1 MAEPRAAT
9 GVSYVMPVL
18 NEVGYVA
25 DAVRSVLQQEYAGPV
40 EVILALGPS
49 TDGTADVVAALQA
62 EDDRI
67 RVVDNPEID
76 IPIGL
81 NRAIAVARYPVIV
94 RVDAHSEL
102 SPDYTARGVETLA
115 RTGAASVGGVMAA
128 HGKPGVQAA
137 IARAYNSRFGLG
149 GASYHDD
156 DAVEEGPAESAYL
169 GIMDAAV
176 LREIGG
182 YDESLRRGEDWEL
195 NYRLRAAGHLVWFDP
210 ALTVR
215 YWPRSS
221 WGALVRQFWATG
233 VWRGELVRR
242 LGARN
247 SLRYFAPPL
256 FVLDLVLCV
265 VFAPLLATGLVS
277 GWPAWVLTLVYLGP
291 LLYLALLAVA
301 ALRSPGTL
309 LARARVAGA
318 IALMHVSWG
327 SGFLV
332 GVTRGARDAVDTS
345 RTES

>member
-1 MAEPRAAT
+1 MAQPAST
-9 GVSYVMPVL
+9 PGVSYVMPVL
-18 NEVGYVA
+18 NEVAYIA
-25 DAVRSVLQQEYAGPV
+25 DAVGSVLAQHYDGPV

-49 TDGTADVVAALQA
+49 TDGTAEVVARLVEA
-62 EDDRI
+62 DDRI
-67 RVVDNPEID
+67 RVVENAGTD

-81 NRAIAVARYPVIV
+81 NLAIAAARYPVIV
-94 RVDAHSEL
+94 RVDAHTEL
-102 SPDYTARGVETLA
+102 DPDYTTLGVAALA

-128 HGKPGVQAA
+128 AGRPGVQAA

-169 GIMDAAV
+169 GVMDAAV

-195 NYRLRAAGHLVWFDP
+195 NYRLREAGHLVWFDP
-210 ALTVR
+210 ALQVR

-221 WGALVRQFWATG
+221 WGALGRQFWATG

-256 FVLDLVLCV
+256 FVLGLVVCV
-265 VFAPLLATGLVS
+265 VLAPLLALGVVG
-277 GWPAWVLTLVYLGP
+277 GWLGWLLSAVYLGP
-291 LLYLALLAVA
+291 LLYLALLAFA
-301 ALRSPGTL
+301 AVRSPGGAVDRL
-309 LARARVAGA
+309 RVAVA
-318 IALMHVSWG
+318 IAIMHVSWG

-332 GVTRGARDAVDTS
+332 GVSRGARDAVDTS

>member
-1 MAEPRAAT
+1 MAQPHAAP

-25 DAVRSVLQQEYAGPV
+25 DAVRSVLAQDYAGPV

-49 TDGTADVVAALQA
+49 TDGTAEVISGLTAA
-62 EDDRI
+62 DDRI
-67 RVVDNPEID
+67 RVVENPGMD

-81 NRAIAVARYPVIV
+81 NRAIEAARHPVIV
-94 RVDAHSEL
+94 RVDAHTEL
-102 SPDYTARGVETLA
+102 SPGYTARGVETLQ

-128 HGKPGVQAA
+128 AGRPGVQAA

-156 DAVEEGPAESAYL
+156 DAVAEGPAESAYL
-169 GIMDAAV
+169 GVMDAAL
-176 LREIGG
+176 LRSVGG
-182 YDESLRRGEDWEL
+182 YDETLRRGEDWEL
-195 NYRLRAAGHLVWFDP
+195 NFRLRNSGHLVWFDP
-210 ALTVR
+210 ALQVR

-221 WGALVRQFWATG
+221 WGALSRQFWATG

-242 LGARN
+242 LGGRN

-256 FVLDLVLCV
+256 FVIDLLLCV
-265 VFAPLLATGLVS
+265 LVAPLLASGLVA
-277 GWPAWVLTLVYLGP
+277 GWVGWLLALVYLGP
-291 LLYLALLAVA
+291 LLYLALLGFAAV
-301 ALRSPGTL
+301 RSPGGVIDRL
-309 LARARVAGA
+309 RVAYA
-318 IALMHVSWG
+318 IAVMHLSWG
-327 SGFLV
+327 SGFLL

>member
-1 MAEPRAAT
+1 MAQPHAAS

-25 DAVRSVLQQEYAGPV
+25 DAVRSVLRQEYAGPV

-49 TDGTADVVAALQA
+49 TDGTAEVVAELLR

-67 RVVDNPEID
+67 HVVDNPELD

-81 NRAIAVARYPVIV
+81 NRAIAAARYPVIV
-94 RVDAHSEL
+94 RVDAHTEL

-128 HGKPGVQAA
+128 AGRPGVQAA

-156 DAVEEGPAESAYL
+156 DAIEEGPAESAYL

-182 YDESLRRGEDWEL
+182 YDATLRRGEDWEL

-210 ALTVR
+210 ALRVR

-256 FVLDLVLCV
+256 FVLDLVLCIV
-265 VFAPLLATGLVS
+265 LAPFLATGLVH
-277 GWPAWVLTLVYLGP
+277 GWPAWVLSLVYLGP
-291 LLYLALLAVA
+291 LLYLLLLAVA
-301 ALRSPGTL
+301 ALRSPGGA
-309 LARARVAGA
+309 LARLRVAYA
-318 IALMHVSWG
+318 IALMHLSWG

>member
-1 MAEPRAAT
+1 MAQPLAAT
-9 GVSYVMPVL
+9 GVSYVMPVF

-25 DAVRSVLQQEYAGPV
+25 DAVRSVLSQDYAEPV

-49 TDGTADVVAALQA
+49 TDGTAEVVTALLQ

-67 RVVDNPEID
+67 RVVENPELD

-81 NRAIAVARYPVIV
+81 NRAIAAARYPVIV
-94 RVDAHSEL
+94 RVDAHTEL
-102 SPDYTARGVETLA
+102 SPGYTARGVETLA
-115 RTGAASVGGVMAA
+115 RTGAAS
-128 HGKPGVQAA
+128 VQAA

-169 GIMDAAV
+169 GVMDAAV
-176 LREIGG
+176 LREVGG

-195 NYRLRAAGHLVWFDP
+195 NYRLRSSGHLVWFDP
-210 ALTVR
+210 ALQVR

-221 WGALVRQFWATG
+221 WSALGRQFWATG

-256 FVLDLVLCV
+256 FVIDLVLCV
-265 VFAPLLATGLVS
+265 VLAPLLATGLVS
-277 GWPAWVLTLVYLGP
+277 GWPAWVLSLVYLGP
-291 LLYLALLAVA
+291 VLYLALLAFA
-301 ALRSPGTL
+301 AVRSSGGL
-309 LARARVAGA
+309 VDRLRVALA
-318 IALMHVSWG
+318 IAIMHVCWG

-332 GVTRGARDAVDTS
+332 GVSRGARDAVDTS

>member
-1 MAEPRAAT
+1 MAEPHTAP

-18 NEVGYVA
+18 NEVAYIA
-25 DAVRSVLQQEYAGPV
+25 DAVRSVLAQEYAGPV

-49 TDGTADVVAALQA
+49 SDGTGEVVDALVA
-62 EDDRI
+62 EDPRI
-67 RVVDNPEID
+67 RVVENPGMD

-81 NRAIAVARYPVIV
+81 NLALEAARHPIIV
-94 RVDAHSEL
+94 RVDAHTEL
-102 SPDYTARGVETLA
+102 SPGYTARGVATLA

-128 HGKPGVQAA
+128 AGRPGVQAA

-169 GIMDAAV
+169 GVVDAAV
-176 LREIGG
+176 LREVGG
-182 YDESLRRGEDWEL
+182 YDRTLRRGEDWEL
-195 NYRLRAAGHLVWFDP
+195 NFRLRNAGHLVWFDP
-210 ALTVR
+210 ALQVR

-221 WGALVRQFWATG
+221 WGALSRQFWATG

-256 FVLDLVLCV
+256 FVVDLVLCV
-265 VFAPLLATGLVS
+265 LVAPLLATGLVG
-277 GWPAWVLTLVYLGP
+277 GWAGWVLALVYLVP
-291 LLYLALLAVA
+291 LLYLALLAFA
-301 ALRSPGTL
+301 ALRSPGGL
-309 LARARVAGA
+309 LDRLRVARA
-318 IALMHVSWG
+318 IAVMHVSWG

>member
-1 MAEPRAAT
+1 MAQPHVAT
-9 GVSYVMPVL
+9 GVSYVMPVF

-25 DAVRSVLQQEYAGPV
+25 DAVRSVLRQRYDGPV

-49 TDGTADVVAALQA
+49 TDGTADVVATLLG

-67 RVVDNPEID
+67 RVVQNPELD

-81 NRAIAVARYPVIV
+81 NRAIAAARYPVIV
-94 RVDAHSEL
+94 RVDAHTEL
-102 SPDYTARGVETLA
+102 SPDYTTRGVETLA

-128 HGKPGVQAA
+128 AGRPGVQAA

-169 GIMDAAV
+169 GVMDAAV
-176 LREIGG
+176 LREVGG

-195 NYRLRAAGHLVWFDP
+195 NFRLRNAGHLVWFDP
-210 ALTVR
+210 ALQVR

-221 WGALVRQFWATG
+221 WSALVRQFWATG

-256 FVLDLVLCV
+256 FVIDLVLCV
-265 VFAPLLATGLVS
+265 ILAPLLATGLVS
-277 GWPAWVLTLVYLGP
+277 GWPAWVLSLVYLGP
-291 LLYLALLAVA
+291 VLYLALLAFA
-301 ALRSPGTL
+301 AVRSPGSL
-309 LARARVAGA
+309 VDRLRVAFA
-318 IALMHVSWG
+318 IAIMHVCWG
-327 SGFLV
+327 SGFLA

>member
-1 MAEPRAAT
+1 MAQPHAAT

-18 NEVGYVA
+18 NEVGYLA
-25 DAVRSVLQQEYAGPV
+25 DAVRSVLGQEYAGPV

-49 TDGTADVVAALQA
+49 DDGTAEVVAELLA

-67 RVVDNPEID
+67 RVVENPEID

-81 NRAIAVARYPVIV
+81 NRAIAAARHPVIV
-94 RVDAHSEL
+94 RVDAHTEL
-102 SPDYTARGVETLA
+102 SPGYTARGVETLE

-128 HGKPGVQAA
+128 AGKPGVQAA

-169 GIMDAAV
+169 GVMDAEV
-176 LREIGG
+176 LRGVGG

-195 NYRLRAAGHLVWFDP
+195 NYRPRSAGHLVWFDP
-210 ALTVR
+210 ALQVR

-221 WGALVRQFWATG
+221 WGALGRQFWATG

-242 LGARN
+242 LGGRN

-256 FVLDLVLCV
+256 FVVDLVLCV
-265 VFAPLLATGLVS
+265 LLAPLLATGLIG
-277 GWPAWVLTLVYLGP
+277 GWVAWVLALAYLGP
-291 LLYLALLAVA
+291 VLYLALLAFA
-301 ALRSPGTL
+301 ALRSPGGFL
-309 LARARVAGA
+309 GRLRVAFAMA
-318 IALMHVSWG
+318 IMHVSWG

-332 GVTRGARDAVDTS
+332 GLVRGARDAVDTS

>member
-1 MAEPRAAT
+1 MAQPHAAT
-9 GVSYVMPVL
+9 GVSYVMPVF

-25 DAVRSVLQQEYAGPV
+25 DAVHSVLRQDYPGPV

-49 TDGTADVVAALQA
+49 TDGTAEVVAELLRQ
-62 EDDRI
+62 DDRI
-67 RVVDNPEID
+67 RVVDNPELD

-81 NRAIAVARYPVIV
+81 NRAIAAARYPVIV
-94 RVDAHSEL
+94 RVDAHTEL
-102 SPDYTARGVETLA
+102 SPGYTARGVETLA

-128 HGKPGVQAA
+128 AGRPGVQAA

-182 YDESLRRGEDWEL
+182 YDPTLRRGEDWEL
-195 NYRLRAAGHLVWFDP
+195 NYRLREAGHLVWFDP
-210 ALTVR
+210 ALQVR

-256 FVLDLVLCV
+256 FVLDLLLCILL
-265 VFAPLLATGLVS
+265 APLLATGLLH
-277 GWPAWVLTLVYLGP
+277 GWPAWVLSLAYLGP
-291 LLYLALLAVA
+291 ALYVLLLAVA
-301 ALRSPGTL
+301 ALRSPGNA
-309 LARARVAGA
+309 LARLRVAYA
-318 IALMHVSWG
+318 IALMHLSWG

>member
-1 MAEPRAAT
+1 MAQPHAAT
-9 GVSYVMPVL
+9 GVSYVMPVF
-18 NEVGYVA
+18 NEVGYLA
-25 DAVRSVLQQEYAGPV
+25 DAVRSVLRQEYAGPV

-49 TDGTADVVAALQA
+49 TDGTADVVTMLLG

-67 RVVDNPEID
+67 RVVQNPELD

-81 NRAIAVARYPVIV
+81 NRAIAAARYPVIV
-94 RVDAHSEL
+94 RVDAHTEL
-102 SPDYTARGVETLA
+102 SPDYTTRGVETLA

-128 HGKPGVQAA
+128 AGRPGVQAA

-169 GIMDAAV
+169 GVMDAAV
-176 LREIGG
+176 LREVGG

-195 NYRLRAAGHLVWFDP
+195 NFRLRNAGHLVWFDP
-210 ALTVR
+210 KLQVR

-221 WGALVRQFWATG
+221 WSALARQFWATG
-233 VWRGELVRR
+233 IWRGELVRR

-256 FVLDLVLCV
+256 FVIDLVLCV
-265 VFAPLLATGLVS
+265 ILAPLLATGLVT
-277 GWPAWVLTLVYLGP
+277 GWPAWVLSLVYLGP
-291 LLYLALLAVA
+291 VLYLALLAFA
-301 ALRSPGTL
+301 ALRSPGGL
-309 LARARVAGA
+309 VDRLRVALA
-318 IALMHVSWG
+318 MTIMHVCWG

-332 GVTRGARDAVDTS
+332 GVSRGAGDAVDTS

>member
-1 MAEPRAAT
+1 MAQPHAAT
-9 GVSYVMPVL
+9 GVSYVMPVY

-25 DAVRSVLQQEYAGPV
+25 DAVRSVLAQDYAGPV

-49 TDGTADVVAALQA
+49 TDGTAEVVAALLG

-67 RVVDNPEID
+67 RAVENPELD

-81 NRAIAVARYPVIV
+81 NRAIAEARYPVIV
-94 RVDAHSEL
+94 RVDAHTEL
-102 SPDYTARGVETLA
+102 SSGYTARGVETLA

-128 HGKPGVQAA
+128 AGRPGVQAA

-169 GIMDAAV
+169 GVMDAAV

-195 NYRLRAAGHLVWFDP
+195 NYRLRSAGHVVWFDP
-210 ALTVR
+210 ALQVR

-221 WGALVRQFWATG
+221 WAALGRQFWATG

-256 FVLDLVLCV
+256 FVVDLVLCV
-265 VFAPLLATGLVS
+265 ILAPLLATGLVS
-277 GWPAWVLTLVYLGP
+277 GWAAWLLALAYLGP
-291 LLYLALLAVA
+291 LLYLALLAFA
-301 ALRSPGTL
+301 ALRSSGGPVDRL
-309 LARARVAGA
+309 RVALA
-318 IALMHVSWG
+318 IAIMHVSWG

-332 GVTRGARDAVDTS
+332 GVVRGARDAVDTS

>member
-1 MAEPRAAT
+1 MAQPHAAT
-9 GVSYVMPVL
+9 GVSYVMPVF

-25 DAVRSVLQQEYAGPV
+25 DAVRSVLRQEYDGPV

-49 TDGTADVVAALQA
+49 TDGTADVVAALLG

-67 RVVDNPEID
+67 RVVENPELD

-81 NRAIAVARYPVIV
+81 NRAIAAARYPVIV
-94 RVDAHSEL
+94 RVDAHTEL
-102 SPDYTARGVETLA
+102 SPDYTARGVETLT

-128 HGKPGVQAA
+128 AGRPGVQAA

-169 GIMDAAV
+169 GVMDAAV

-195 NYRLRAAGHLVWFDP
+195 NFRLRAAGHLVWFDP
-210 ALTVR
+210 KLQVR

-221 WGALVRQFWATG
+221 WSALARQFWATG

-256 FVLDLVLCV
+256 FVIDLVLCV
-265 VFAPLLATGLVS
+265 IVAPLLATGLVS
-277 GWPAWVLTLVYLGP
+277 GWPAWVLALVYLGP
-291 LLYLALLAVA
+291 VLYLVLLAVA
-301 ALRSPGTL
+301 ALRSPGGL
-309 LARARVAGA
+309 VGRLRVALAMA
-318 IALMHVSWG
+318 IMHVCWG
-327 SGFLV
+327 SGFLR
-332 GVTRGARDAVDTS
+332 GVTRGAGDAVDTS

>member
-1 MAEPRAAT
+1 MAQPHAAS

-25 DAVRSVLQQEYAGPV
+25 DAVRSVLEQDYAGPV

-49 TDGTADVVAALQA
+49 TDGTAEVVAELLR

-67 RVVDNPEID
+67 RVVDNPEVD

-81 NRAIAVARYPVIV
+81 NRAIAAARYPVIV
-94 RVDAHSEL
+94 RVDAHTEL
-102 SPDYTARGVETLA
+102 SPGYTARGVETLA

-128 HGKPGVQAA
+128 AGRPGVQAA

-182 YDESLRRGEDWEL
+182 YDASLRRGEDWEL

-210 ALTVR
+210 ALQVR

-256 FVLDLVLCV
+256 FVLDLVLCLV
-265 VFAPLLATGLVS
+265 LAPLLATGLVN
-277 GWPAWVLTLVYLGP
+277 GWPAWALSIVYLGP
-291 LLYLALLAVA
+291 MLYLALLAFA
-301 ALRSPGTL
+301 ALRSPGGP
-309 LARARVAGA
+309 LARSRVASA
-318 IALMHVSWG
+318 IALMHLSWG

>member
-1 MAEPRAAT
+1 MAQPHAAS

-18 NEVGYVA
+18 NEVGYIA
-25 DAVRSVLQQEYAGPV
+25 DAVRSVLRQEYTGPV

-49 TDGTADVVAALQA
+49 TDGTAEVVAELLR

-67 RVVDNPEID
+67 HVVDNPELD

-81 NRAIAVARYPVIV
+81 NRAIAAARYPVIV
-94 RVDAHSEL
+94 RVDAHTEL

-128 HGKPGVQAA
+128 AGRPGVQAA

-182 YDESLRRGEDWEL
+182 YDATLRRGEDWEL

-210 ALTVR
+210 SLRVR

-256 FVLDLVLCV
+256 FVLDLVLCIV
-265 VFAPLLATGLVS
+265 LAPFLATGLVQ
-277 GWPAWVLTLVYLGP
+277 GWPAWVLSLVYLGP
-291 LLYLALLAVA
+291 LLYLLLLAVA
-301 ALRSPGTL
+301 ALRSPGGA
-309 LARARVAGA
+309 LARLRVAYA
-318 IALMHVSWG
+318 IALMHLSWG